1 MLTCAITA
9 ILYPYC
15 TLNEYTSFSNSNF
28 LVLMAGEVIMFFDIV
43 FNMLLAYKDDNDRLY
58 VTNIKKIS

>member
-1 MLTCAITA
+1 
-9 ILYPYC
+9 
-15 TLNEYTSFSNSNF
+15 
-28 LVLMAGEVIMFFDIV
+28 MAGEVIMFFDIV